1 MINFRAHYISP
12 ATIKYTPENNKTIP
26 KKVAFVEMDSHDQKD
41 LFAMKI
47 TGSTW
52 DEGMSFAQDIFED
65 ACSDCNTFYRPKE
78 SKPYFYAIT
87 EQKKE
92 FDKMDSSKI
101 LGLAEIQRNS
111 KDLIRVLFFQVNP
124 AYYYFEDNS
133 KYRHIGTA
141 LMDSIKN
148 LYNKSSIVV
157 NPAFDAIEFYKKNG
171 FKKDDLF
178 KAMLFKR

>member
-1 MINFRAHYISP
+1 MLKFCIGKQKR
-12 ATIKYTPENNKTIP
+12 NNKDP
-26 KKVAFVEMDSHDQKD
+26 HKKNQFQ
-41 LFAMKI
+41 
-47 TGSTW
+47 
-52 DEGMSFAQDIFED
+52 
-65 ACSDCNTFYRPKE
+65 C
-78 SKPYFYAIT
+78 
-87 EQKKE
+87 
-92 FDKMDSSKI
+92 
-101 LGLAEIQRNS
+101 
-111 KDLIRVLFFQVNP
+111 LFFQVNP